1 MDLTL
6 EGSISVTVPVKKIII
21 VLTTNVCGTLV
32 IYTLFRFSIR
42 TPWQAIIECAIMV
55 LGSTAHFLYMRTLPW
70 KLKIPLAVVSAII
83 SDYGKWAIVYGVFG
97 DAI

>member
-1 MDLTL
+1 
-6 EGSISVTVPVKKIII
+6 
-21 VLTTNVCGTLV
+21 
-32 IYTLFRFSIR
+32 
-42 TPWQAIIECAIMV
+42 MV